1 MVNFTDTSY
10 EAHFNEDAKFYKD
23 VYIYGKLYYD
33 FESLTGLTSI
43 SADYAFFNDLDL
55 TNLNVTGIAT
65 FGPSGMTTFQGNNW
79 FSGITTFSGVGTSFV
94 DMDYLTVRQIFNIG
108 VGGTTLIGFGTEG
121 RVGIANS
128 GPIHRFQVGGPSTI
142 SPTDGESEQNAF
154 VVTGLGTVG
163 IGLTEPGSLTSS
175 EGVVKL
181 EVSDSIKIDRN
192 IYDSADSPGINGYYL
207 NRDANGI
214 RWVQASPISLD
225 GMFVQDDGVDLP
237 TGGTAQL
244 FQWLNFTQSNSLGL
258 GVDPVTASPNAGN
271 PTAIADINV
280 KDFWGHTGSDIYRMT
295 KVGINNNSPS
305 YQLDVG
311 GDVHATG
318 AVQFDNTLTVEGIT
332 RFNDGTDSS
341 SPTTGSVQMDGGVG
355 VNLKL
360 NVGGDVKFDSQ
371 LEVDGNTN
379 LDGELDVQSDTNL
392 QAKLDVADAT
402 VLSSTLEV
410 DGESQFDSTTDASSL
425 TDASVTFA
433 GGVGISKKLKVGKQ
447 TTILDTTPSTDK
459 DTGALIVE
467 GGVGIEE
474 NLFVGN
480 HLRVVGVTNATSCTD
495 AALVVDGGAAIQKD
509 LQVCGDVLFKQAFTV
524 EGGTF
529 IDAGMV
535 ISGFTT
541 GTISTAVECQRV
553 GIATTSQY
561 IETNE
566 TEINQYYYLPFVE
579 NHTSTRVDT
588 VGIGETLRVDYG
600 IRYNPAIDALNVV
613 GILTVGAA
621 STFHDTVALGA
632 TVYDVHNDKGVGVA
646 RTDYRLSS
654 VGTGVSWRPSGV
666 ETENA
671 IWVTQD
677 GWDTNTGLLEGDAK
691 RSIGA
696 AAEIAQ
702 PGDTIIVRSGVYKEN
717 NPIGLRTEV
726 TVSGEDLRLVTV
738 VPLNEDRDVFHV
750 RAGCLVQNLNF
761 AGESSSK
768 DHPGCGAV
776 AFPPVQASIDS
787 GLAFQAATGYTEL
800 GPANEG
806 PSRINPNVGGRFR
819 SPYVRNCTNFMT
831 GSIGMKID
839 GNHVDASYT
848 GTNNLGQDFK
858 SMVCDSFTQ
867 YNENGIG
874 VSITNNAYAQL
885 VSIFT
890 IANRIAIY
898 CDTGGQCDL
907 TNSNSSFG
915 TYGLYADGVGAIEY
929 TGTTSG
935 AKIAE
940 QDSFLITNTKDTS
953 NNIRKP
959 FDGQCLYFKVDLDNF
974 QDVSNNSYTAGNSVL
989 TQPFELIRSIKV
1001 LNGGNPGDYT
1011 SSAPPNV
1018 TISTPLGPE
1027 SIRAELSVN
1036 VSAAGT
1042 ITSVDVISSG
1052 RNFLPTTGSG
1062 PSQDI
1067 NLTLSGIGA
1076 GSIQAEMDPIY
1087 YTVNVATEGS
1097 DNVGLSTVTLNEF
1110 VPYAVF
1116 DGTDVE
1122 FKRISRII
1130 TSSHSFEYVGAGT
1143 DINRAN
1149 PFQGGE
1155 PVPENEIVAINGGQV
1170 PFTSTDQKGN
1180 FRIGEGLVID
1190 QTTSTIRGRD
1200 FNRAI
1205 QAQLTPLILALR

>member
-55 TNLNVTGIAT
+55 TNLNVSGIAT

-79 FSGITTFSGVGTSFV
+79 FSGITTFIGPV

-121 RVGIANS
+121 RIGIANTE
-128 GPIHRFQVGGPSTI
+128 PYHRFQVGGPNTLGTGE
-142 SPTDGESEQNAF
+142 TDNTVF

-163 IGLTEPGSLTSS
+163 IGTTAPGSVSS
-175 EGVVKL
+175 GDGIVKL

-192 IYDSADSPGINGYYL
+192 IYDSAESPGENGYYL
-207 NRDANGI
+207 NRDGNGI
-214 RWVQASPISLD
+214 RWIQGTPDHTD
-225 GMFVQDDGVDLP
+225 GIYVQDDGTYLP
-237 TGGTAQL
+237 SAGLARTFTV
-244 FQWLNFTQSNSLGL
+244 LNFTQSNSFGL
-258 GVDPVTASPNAGN
+258 GVDPVTASPNSGN
-271 PTAIADINV
+271 PIFIADVNI
-280 KDFWGHTGSDIYRMT
+280 KDYWGFTTGNDIYRMT

-305 YQLDVG
+305 YQLDVD

-360 NVGGDVKFDSQ
+360 NVGGNVKFDAE

-379 LDGELDVQSDTNL
+379 LDAELDVEGPTKL
-392 QAKLDVADAT
+392 Q
-402 VLSSTLEV
+402 STLEV
-410 DGESQFDSTTDASSL
+410 DGESQFDDATDASST

-447 TTILDTTPSTDK
+447 TEILDATPSTSK
-459 DTGALIVE
+459 DTGALLVD

-480 HLRVVGVTNATSCTD
+480 HLRVVGVTNATSCTA
-495 AALVVDGGAAIQKD
+495 AALVVDGGASIQKD
-509 LQVCGDVLFKQAFTV
+509 LWVCGDVLFKEAFTV

-541 GTISTAVECQRV
+541 GTISTALECQRV

-632 TVYDVHNDKGVGVA
+632 TVYDVHNDKGAGVA
-646 RTDYRLSS
+646 RTDYRLAS

-677 GWDTNTGLLEGDAK
+677 GWDTNSGLLEGDAK

-776 AFPPVQASIDS
+776 AFPPTSI
-787 GLAFQAATGYTEL
+787 Y
-800 GPANEG
+800 
-806 PSRINPNVGGRFR
+806 R
-819 SPYVRNCTNFMT
+819 
-831 GSIGMKID
+831 
-839 GNHVDASYT
+839 
-848 GTNNLGQDFK
+848 
-858 SMVCDSFTQ
+858 
-867 YNENGIG
+867 
-874 VSITNNAYAQL
+874 
-885 VSIFT
+885 
-890 IANRIAIY
+890 
-898 CDTGGQCDL
+898 
-907 TNSNSSFG
+907 
-915 TYGLYADGVGAIEY
+915 
-929 TGTTSG
+929 
-935 AKIAE
+935 
-940 QDSFLITNTKDTS
+940 
-953 NNIRKP
+953 
-959 FDGQCLYFKVDLDNF
+959 
-974 QDVSNNSYTAGNSVL
+974 
-989 TQPFELIRSIKV
+989 
-1001 LNGGNPGDYT
+1001 
-1011 SSAPPNV
+1011 
-1018 TISTPLGPE
+1018 
-1027 SIRAELSVN
+1027 
-1036 VSAAGT
+1036 
-1042 ITSVDVISSG
+1042 
-1052 RNFLPTTGSG
+1052 
-1062 PSQDI
+1062 
-1067 NLTLSGIGA
+1067 
-1076 GSIQAEMDPIY
+1076 
-1087 YTVNVATEGS
+1087 
-1097 DNVGLSTVTLNEF
+1097 
-1110 VPYAVF
+1110 
-1116 DGTDVE
+1116 
-1122 FKRISRII
+1122 
-1130 TSSHSFEYVGAGT
+1130 
-1143 DINRAN
+1143 
-1149 PFQGGE
+1149 
-1155 PVPENEIVAINGGQV
+1155 
-1170 PFTSTDQKGN
+1170 
-1180 FRIGEGLVID
+1180 
-1190 QTTSTIRGRD
+1190 
-1200 FNRAI
+1200 
-1205 QAQLTPLILALR
+1205 